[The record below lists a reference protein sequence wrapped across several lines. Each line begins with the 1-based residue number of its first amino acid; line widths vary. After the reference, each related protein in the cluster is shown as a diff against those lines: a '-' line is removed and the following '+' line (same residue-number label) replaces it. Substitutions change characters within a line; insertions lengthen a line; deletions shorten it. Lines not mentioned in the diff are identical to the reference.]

1 MTFKERLQEKTQL
14 TQEQFLERFKPPG
27 IEHYV
32 YDKAI
37 FGSFKVKSYYA
48 RSREKVTRI
57 AEHFISRLN
66 RKIHGNRHI
75 RYNVSLQII
84 CVIEPSG
91 SDNFHFHCLFLLPD
105 EIRALELFENK
116 IRDSFLE
123 LDNVV
128 KSRSNKEPNLKRVE
142 SNLDFQRAYSYCFK
156 DLNKMYPYNSE
167 CVHFT
172 FVRT

>member
-1 MTFKERLQEKTQL
+1 MVSFNQ
-14 TQEQFLERFKPPG
+14 
-27 IEHYV
+27 
-32 YDKAI
+32 KAI
-37 FGSFKVKSYYA
+37 KWVDYIKENQHQLIDWLAKKDFKVQRDIPKNPDVHQAS
-48 RSREKVTRI
+48 S
-57 AEHFISRLN
+57 FIDQAHVRHYDDGRLLIFN
-66 RKIHGNRHI
+66 
-75 RYNVSLQII
+75 
-84 CVIEPSG
+84 
-91 SDNFHFHCLFLLPD
+91 LLPD